1 MKKLLVVLM
10 AMAMLLTGCAS
21 VNSFLCSPTPAQTE
35 AANVGLA
42 LAQAALAAASVY
54 AGGGEIV
61 SALATQ
67 AIPVFRKVVAGY
79 CATQAD
85 WNTAVE
91 AVAQAQPATKAMV
104 INPQIQIL
112 RDTKW

>member
-1 MKKLLVVLM
+1 MKKLVVLIM
-10 AMAMLLTGCAS
+10 VVGLLFCGCAS

-91 AVAQAQPATKAMV
+91 AVAQAQPAAKAMTV
-104 INPQIQIL
+104 NSAIQML

>member
-1 MKKLLVVLM
+1 MKKILVVLM

-67 AIPVFRKVVAGY
+67 AIPVFR
-79 CATQAD
+79 
-85 WNTAVE
+85 
-91 AVAQAQPATKAMV
+91 
-104 INPQIQIL
+104 
-112 RDTKW
+112 

>member
-1 MKKLLVVLM
+1 MKKLVVLIM
-10 AMAMLLTGCAS
+10 VVGLLFCGCAT

-91 AVAQAQPATKAMV
+91 VVAQAQPATKAMV

>member
-1 MKKLLVVLM
+1 MKKILVVLM

-67 AIPVFRKVVAGY
+67 AIPVFRKVVSGY
-79 CATQAD
+79 CSTTAE

-104 INPQIQIL
+104 INPQIQML

>member
-1 MKKLLVVLM
+1 MKKLVVLIM
-10 AMAMLLTGCAS
+10 VVGLLFCGCAS

-79 CATQAD
+79 CSTTAE

-91 AVAQAQPATKAMV
+91 AVAQAQPAAKAMTV
-104 INPQIQIL
+104 NSAIQML

>member
-1 MKKLLVVLM
+1 MKKLVVLIM
-10 AMAMLLTGCAS
+10 VVGLLFCGCAS

-104 INPQIQIL
+104 INPQIQML

>member
-1 MKKLLVVLM
+1 MKKILVVLM
-10 AMAMLLTGCAS
+10 AMMMLLTGCAS

-61 SALATQ
+61 TALATQ
-67 AIPVFRKVVAGY
+67 AIPVFRKVVSGY